1 MVYALRIRLNNRSN
15 NASTKVVLE
24 VGSSEKFNLVALD
37 EEFAPFYETFPR
49 DLLRFIDR
57 NSEVADRFFVVDIDS
72 QEYRPTEIS
81 LQLLAMTLLE
91 NEQVEVHFESDSLAY
106 DTVDEMHQATFN
118 WLDLFETASP
128 VADTTTQAPETQTE
142 HRFDVNNIG
151 TLLGYS
157 QNTFYRGMNSYHSY
171 PHTGYNTPDTADPV
185 CRVGVELEMFGRNQE
200 AYRDIVNTRTNWF
213 MCERDGSLYGDYPV
227 EVKTIPINLSDAI
240 RKEFWEPAMDW
251 FKARAKS
258 KSNNSSGL
266 HLHFGT
272 EVFGADE
279 QTRKKNIGKLVFF
292 YCGFVKED
300 SRLSEINTVINGRS
314 ACYGNFS
321 HTEVLNST
329 KSPKSKLYL
338 DYIKDCFSVVDE
350 TAAERFESLA
360 VQEMFTA
367 NSSRWDINTHHLSD
381 YKTVEFRLP
390 KGIISSTRLA
400 ALIGY
405 YYTMIT
411 YTASHH
417 IWEYNKDSFIAA
429 LRQNQNVAWYL
440 FQGDEEA

>member
-49 DLLRFIDR
+49 DLLRFSDR

-258 KSNNSSGL
+258 KSNSSSGL
-266 HLHFGT
+266 HLHFGV
-272 EVFGADE
+272 EAFGSDDA
-279 QTRKKNIGKLVFF
+279 QRRLTIGKLIFF
-292 YCGFVKED
+292 YCGFVKQDNELN
-300 SRLSEINTVINGRS
+300 RINITVNGRS
-314 ACYGNFS
+314 ACYGGYTYDS
-321 HTEVLNST
+321 ILNNTRTVVSQF
-329 KSPKSKLYL
+329 YL
-338 DYIKDCFSVVDE
+338 KYFKGIAPVGTDAD
-350 TAAERFESLA
+350 AEKTIA
-360 VQEMFTA
+360 DEMFDSNA
-367 NSSRWDINTHHLSD
+367 NSRWDINNQHVRD

-400 ALIGY
+400 ALVGY
-405 YYTMIT
+405 YYTMIDYVKT
-411 YTASHH
+411 HH
-417 IWEYNKDSFIAA
+417 IWEYNKADFIEA
-429 LRQNQNVAWYL
+429 LRRNPNVAYYI
-440 FQGDEEA
+440 QGDEEV

>member
-1 MVYALRIRLNNRSN
+1 MVYALRIRLNKRSD

-37 EEFAPFYETFPR
+37 EEFAPFYEMFPEDR
-49 DLLRFIDR
+49 LSVSDR
-57 NSEVADRFFVVDIDS
+57 NMVVDPRYLVMDIDS

-81 LQLLAMTLLE
+81 LQRLAMTLLE
-91 NEQVEVHFESDSLAY
+91 NEQVEVHFESDSHAY

-118 WLDLFETASP
+118 WLDLAETASP
-128 VADTTTQAPETQTE
+128 VADTTTQAPEAQTE

-251 FKARAKS
+251 FKAKAKS
-258 KSNNSSGL
+258 KSNSSSGL
-266 HLHFGT
+266 HLHFGV
-272 EVFGADE
+272 EAFGSDDA
-279 QTRKKNIGKLVFF
+279 QRRLTIGKLIFF
-292 YCGFVKED
+292 YCGFVKQDNELN
-300 SRLSEINTVINGRS
+300 RINITVNGRS
-314 ACYGNFS
+314 ACYGGYTYDS
-321 HTEVLNST
+321 ILNNTRTVVSQF
-329 KSPKSKLYL
+329 YL
-338 DYIKDCFSVVDE
+338 KYFKGIAPVGTDAD
-350 TAAERFESLA
+350 AEKTIA
-360 VQEMFTA
+360 DEMFDSNA
-367 NSSRWDINTHHLSD
+367 NSRWDINNQHVRD

-400 ALIGY
+400 ALVGY
-405 YYTMIT
+405 YYTMIDYVKT
-411 YTASHH
+411 HH
-417 IWEYNKDSFIAA
+417 IWEYNKADFIEA
-429 LRQNQNVAWYL
+429 LRRNPNVAYYI
-440 FQGDEEA
+440 QGDEEV